1 MTSIKNLLPIG
12 SVVKLDGVDKK
23 LTVMGIRPAN
33 RDGEQ
38 YDYLG
43 VAFPEG
49 FTGVEN
55 MFLFN
60 HEFVESVE
68 YIGSMDGEFYEFRDK
83 LATALEQGE

>member
-1 MTSIKNLLPIG
+1 MTSIKKLLPIG
-12 SVVKLDGVDKK
+12 SVVKLSGVDKK
-23 LTVMGIRPAN
+23 LVVMGIRPAN
-33 RDGEQ
+33 QDGEQ

-60 HEFVESVE
+60 HEFVEHVE
-68 YIGSMDGEFYEFRDK
+68 YIGSMDDAFYEFRNK
-83 LATALEQGE
+83 LAAALDQAE

>member
-1 MTSIKNLLPIG
+1 MTSIKDLLPIG
-12 SVVKLDGVDKK
+12 SVVKLGDVDKK
-23 LTVMGIRPAN
+23 LAVMGIRPAN
-33 RDGEQ
+33 KDGEQ

-60 HEFVESVE
+60 HKFIERVE
-68 YIGSMDGEFYEFRDK
+68 YIGSVDEEFYEFRNK
-83 LATALEQGE
+83 LAAVLERAE